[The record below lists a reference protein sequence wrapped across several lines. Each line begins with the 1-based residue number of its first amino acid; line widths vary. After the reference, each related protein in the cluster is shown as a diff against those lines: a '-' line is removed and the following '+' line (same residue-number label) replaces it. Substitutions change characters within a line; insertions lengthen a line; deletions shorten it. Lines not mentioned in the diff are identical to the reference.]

1 MPHYSRH
8 CPRAYVAAPVA
19 PANGLFQA
27 ITWAFDQSED
37 LGWDSIGVLVAS
49 PGMGEKLHH
58 LRRLKARGV
67 KTGTVAQAAR
77 ATTFHGAMIAYAPDA
92 RMLTEAEDIDGVMA
106 FAVVA
111 GDNDAVSPWVDAY
124 HPRHL
129 GGQRLSSRDP
139 FAGHPQLHQAMTDLT
154 RHLSRCSPRTG
165 PVELEVMTKMLH
177 RLRASGCRYTPELM
191 LAAALRL
198 DWSGHHA
205 WTLHEAA
212 VQALTGPAAM
222 SATGALRLQ
231 PSTWHTSH
239 A

>member
-8 CPRAYVAAPVA
+8 CPRADVAAPVA

-27 ITWAFDQSED
+27 ITWALHQSED
-37 LGWDSIGVLVAS
+37 LGGDSIGVLVAS
-49 PGMGEKLHH
+49 AGMGEKLHH

-67 KTGTVAQAAR
+67 KIGTVAQAAR
-77 ATTFHGAMIAYAPDA
+77 ATIFHGAVIVYAPDA

-111 GDNDAVSPWVDAY
+111 GDNDTVSPWVDAY
-124 HPRHL
+124 HPQHL
-129 GGQRLSSRDP
+129 GGQRLSPRDP
-139 FAGHPQLHQAMTDLT
+139 FAGHPQVHQAMTGLT
-154 RHLSRCSPRTG
+154 LHLSRCPPRPG
-165 PVELEVMTKMLH
+165 PAEFEVMTKMLH
-177 RLRASGCRYTPELM
+177 QLRTSGCQYTPEQM

-198 DWSGHHA
+198 DWPGHHA

-222 SATGALRLQ
+222 SATGARTLQ
-231 PSTWHTSH
+231 PST
-239 A
+239 